1 MQRAEGALLTFDR
14 ADDARVRSVL
24 VRGGLAL
31 ATGAA
36 LLLLCALTERLHLP
50 DGVRVAASL
59 LGLVLFGV
67 GLVSG
72 FYSLPRLLAHDV
84 YIGVRRDGLVA
95 ELGEGAELI
104 PWDEL
109 EAITANP
116 EGLVLRRV
124 DGPDRV
130 IARTFG
136 GKTPVE
142 LARALDDARRKA
154 TLNLL

>member
-1 MQRAEGALLTFDR
+1 MQRAEGALLTFYR

-67 GLVSG
+67 GLVS
-72 FYSLPRLLAHDV
+72 
-84 YIGVRRDGLVA
+84 
-95 ELGEGAELI
+95 
-104 PWDEL
+104 
-109 EAITANP
+109 
-116 EGLVLRRV
+116 
-124 DGPDRV
+124 
-130 IARTFG
+130 
-136 GKTPVE
+136 
-142 LARALDDARRKA
+142 
-154 TLNLL
+154 